1 MSVTN
6 TTGSEYP
13 IQRASHK
20 IMGRPPTRP
29 TDLKDGYYL
38 EVRNKGTNSGIK
50 LRRDT
55 RKEMMQAVEEYK
67 KVKDVT
73 ILGES
78 KNSKWI
84 DKEYPKKA

>member
-1 MSVTN
+1 
-6 TTGSEYP
+6 
-13 IQRASHK
+13 
-20 IMGRPPTRP
+20 MGRPPTRP
-29 TDLKDGYYL
+29 TDLKDGSYL

-84 DKEYPKKA
+84 DKEYPKKV

>member
-1 MSVTN
+1 LIYIH
-6 TTGSEYP
+6 E
-13 IQRASHK
+13 

-84 DKEYPKKA
+84 DKDCPKKVQ

>member
-1 MSVTN
+1 
-6 TTGSEYP
+6 
-13 IQRASHK
+13 
-20 IMGRPPTRP
+20 MGRPPTRP
-29 TDLKDGYYL
+29 TDLKDGFYI

-55 RKEMMQAVEEYK
+55 RKEMVQAINEYK
-67 KVKDVT
+67 KIKDVI

-84 DKEYPKKA
+84 DEGHPKKA